1 MKRTYI
7 VTGIIIFCIAVFLLI
22 LSVHNTNKQD
32 DISSKTQSLLNVFQ
46 FMSAPEPQEEVP
58 PVDPEKVETYEIE
71 QANFIKEII
80 LEKIQSALVKILKL
94 LLLPKSFG
102 PDAHLVYRISNK
114 LGNPAILRF
123 TKAGLR
129 EFYVTV
135 R

>member
-7 VTGIIIFCIAVFLLI
+7 ITGIIIFCIAAFVLI
-22 LSVHNTNKQD
+22 LSVNKSNQQD
-32 DISSKTQSLLNVFQ
+32 DTSSKTQSLLNVFQ
-46 FMSAPEPQEEVP
+46 FMSAPEPQEEIP

-80 LEKIQSALVKILKL
+80 LEKNPVCAGEDFKVTVIAKN
-94 LLLPKSFG
+94 PFG

-123 TKAGLR
+123 TKAG
-129 EFYVTV
+129 
-135 R
+135 